1 MDAIDYEKT
10 GFIKGA
16 NARMKNSG
24 YKVLLVSNPKTD
36 ETDGKTRVWAA
47 MEFDT
52 HVRYLAV
59 VDELELV

>member
-1 MDAIDYEKT
+1 MDAVDYEKT

-16 NARMKNSG
+16 NARIKSSG
-24 YKVLLVSNPKTD
+24 YNVLLVSSPKTD
-36 ETDGKTRVWAA
+36 ETDGKTRVWVA

-59 VDELELV
+59 ADDLELV

>member
-1 MDAIDYEKT
+1 MDALDYEKQ

-16 NARMKNSG
+16 VAKMSSG
-24 YKVLLVSNPKTD
+24 QRVILVSNPKTD
-36 ETDGKTRVWAA
+36 SVDNKTRVWAA

-52 HVRYLAV
+52 HVRYLAI

>member
-16 NARMKNSG
+16 TAKMSSG
-24 YKVLLVSNPKTD
+24 QRVILVSNPKTD
-36 ETDGKTRVWAA
+36 EVDGKTRVWAA

>member
-16 NARMKNSG
+16 NAKTKPSG
-24 YKVLLVSNPKTD
+24 YNVLLVSNPKVD
-36 ETDGKTRVWAA
+36 DLDGKARVWVA

-52 HVRYLAV
+52 HVRYLAL
-59 VDELELV
+59 VDDLELI

>member
-16 NARMKNSG
+16 NARIKSTG
-24 YKVLLVSNPKTD
+24 CKVLLVSSPKTD
-36 ETDGKTRVWAA
+36 EVDGKTRAWVA

-52 HVRYLAV
+52 HVRYLAI
-59 VDELELV
+59 VDELELT

>member
-16 NARMKNSG
+16 NAKTKPTG
-24 YKVLLVSNPKTD
+24 YNVLLVSNPKTD
-36 ETDGKTRVWAA
+36 GQDGRARVWVA

-52 HVRYLAV
+52 HVRYLAL
-59 VDELELV
+59 VDDLELI